1 MALDLFNSLKQ
12 DPQFFSDGLTNILDL
27 NVQLRP
33 LTNRAYRVHFLQL
46 RVLSKANRLI
56 QFTELLN
63 SIVLENLSTN
73 DNNILLSIF
82 GKSSITIFQRAF
94 NI

>member
-1 MALDLFNSLKQ
+1 MALELFNSLKQ
-12 DPQFFSDGLTNILDL
+12 HPQIILDGLTKILNL

-33 LTNRAYRVHFLQL
+33 LTNKAYRGHFLQL
-46 RVLSKANRLI
+46 RVLANANRLI